1 MVKLINKLETARSV
15 LQITELARKMETEIE
30 KVQPFKVE
38 SSSSQQQQQLSAKQV
53 SNNEESKIADYNEE
67 AEESLDEDDE
77 AALGSSLQGKAN
89 ANINVLQSSVYNQDG
104 EFIPPSDRLS
114 KFYIKYNKIVLD
126 CVAIDKEKERLGK
139 ENAQLEDLIQ
149 QYLDGLQLSDSTLA
163 EDNPLFVVNGRYLI
177 KAFIINNFLNFK

>member
-38 SSSSQQQQQLSAKQV
+38 SSSSQQQSSKQAF
-53 SNNEESKIADYNEE
+53 NNEETKIADYNEE

-177 KAFIINNFLNFK
+177 RAFLHIV